1 MSMAPTSNAGTTLPF
16 TDWMAQVQAR
26 TEAALG
32 RYLPGAETIPQR
44 LHDAMRYSA
53 LGGGK
58 RVRPLLAFAAGQLS
72 GASDEAL
79 DCVACAV
86 EMIHVYSLVHDDM
99 PCMDDDVLRRGRPT
113 CHVEYDEPT
122 ALLVGDALQSRAFEI
137 LASHSWQNSSQGLEL
152 VRLLAHGSG
161 SCGMA
166 GGQAID
172 LASVGKPLTQ
182 PELELMHALKTG
194 ALIRAAV
201 LMGAQS
207 GTPLVAADLQRLDAF
222 AKRAGLL
229 FQVVDDILDCT
240 ASTATLGK
248 TAGKDAAAEKPTY
261 VSLLGLDT
269 ARQLA
274 EDLRRDA
281 LGALAEFGPRAR
293 RLTELA
299 DFITNRQF

>member
-1 MSMAPTSNAGTTLPF
+1 MNQEFPE
-16 TDWMAQVQAR
+16 WMGGVQAR
-26 TEAALG
+26 VEAALS
-32 RYLPGAETIPQR
+32 RFLPTAESIPGR
-44 LHDAMRYSA
+44 LHQAMRYSA

-58 RVRPLLAFAAGQLS
+58 RVRPLLAFAAGELT
-72 GASDEAL
+72 GASPEAL
-79 DCVACAV
+79 DAAACAV
-86 EMIHVYSLVHDDM
+86 ECIHVYSLVHDDM

-113 CHVEYDEPT
+113 CHVEFDEPT
-122 ALLVGDALQSRAFEI
+122 ALLVGDSLQSLAFDILCRPPLTAPTRQLEMVRVLARA
-137 LASHSWQNSSQGLEL
+137 
-152 VRLLAHGSG
+152 SG

-201 LMGAQS
+201 LLGALC
-207 GTPLVAADLQRLDAF
+207 GETMAEPERDALDRF

-248 TAGKDAAAEKPTY
+248 TAGKDAAADKPTY
-261 VSLLGLDT
+261 VSLLGLDGAQRFAGELEAEALRYLEPFG
-269 ARQLA
+269 ARSQ
-274 EDLRRDA
+274 
-281 LGALAEFGPRAR
+281 

-299 DFITNRQF
+299 AFIARRKF